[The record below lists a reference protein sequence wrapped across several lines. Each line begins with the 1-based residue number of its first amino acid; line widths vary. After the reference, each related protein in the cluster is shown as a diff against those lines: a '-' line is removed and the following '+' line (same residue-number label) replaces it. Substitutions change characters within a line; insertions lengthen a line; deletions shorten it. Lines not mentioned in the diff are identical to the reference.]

1 MGIPGDHSE
10 MKRKVKA
17 MIARKQVGSFVEG
30 KENIEGKVDFII
42 ALGWNKTLLYASS
55 LFQVRYIFLAT
66 QVDNILPLKIAYRLK
81 ILP

>member
-10 MKRKVKA
+10 MKRKAKT
-17 MIARKQVGSFVEG
+17 MIARKQLGSFVEG

-55 LFQVRYIFLAT
+55 LFQVRNIFWSSKQIYKGL
-66 QVDNILPLKIAYRLK
+66 LLELKLHSG
-81 ILP
+81 